1 MKFPLFALGVIAASA
16 SFASII
22 EAQNYPWC
30 AKIDLGDMVENCGFE
45 SLEQCKTSLTG
56 GHDFCVENNTY
67 KPPSP
72 VQSEGVAAEGSAAQA
87 AVPTPKKKPQRH

>member
-1 MKFPLFALGVIAASA
+1 
-16 SFASII
+16 
-22 EAQNYPWC
+22 
-30 AKIDLGDMVENCGFE
+30 MVENCGFE

-72 VQSEGVAAEGSAAQA
+72 VQSEGSMSAFGGKADI
-87 AVPTPKKKPQRH
+87 PS